1 MLQLIKMNEKNTL
14 YLLIALVV
22 MMVMTDPSYAIP
34 MRREPMSVSPAL
46 PVSANAVKSSPV
58 GFLFMKDPNTGKQL
72 GCTASVINTPQNG
85 NVIATAAHCLFN
97 GNGQQFTDIEFSP
110 GFNHGQDGPL
120 GRIPAA
126 VVKVT
131 DAFLA
136 NNDVDDYGLVRLNF
150 QGPNGEPLQDITGS
164 LGYRFDIGN
173 DVPTVIFGYP
183 FGGDFE
189 DCPNDGQTL
198 CFWEGETELEQQ
210 FRVIT
215 DENLGTGASGG
226 PWIWNYDPETNV
238 GWLYSNS
245 QAYDVNNDETV
256 GPIYSEEDFN
266 VLLAYVT
273 TH

>member
-1 MLQLIKMNEKNTL
+1 MKMNEKNTL
-14 YLLIALVV
+14 YLLIALIVL
-22 MMVMTDPSYAIP
+22 MVMTDPSYAVP
-34 MRREPMSVSPAL
+34 MKREPMIVPPVPPVSP
-46 PVSANAVKSSPV
+46 VDVGESSPAV
-58 GFLFMKDPNTGKQL
+58 GFLFMKDPNSGKQL
-72 GCTASVINTPQNG
+72 GCTASVINTQNG

-97 GNGQQFTDIEFSP
+97 GQGQQFTDIQFSP

-136 NNDVDDYGLVRLNF
+136 DNDVDDYGLVRLNF
-150 QGPNGEPLQDITGS
+150 QGPKGEPLQDITGS
-164 LGYRFDIGN
+164 LGYRFDIGT
-173 DVPTVIFGYP
+173 DAPTAIFGYP
-183 FGGDFE
+183 LGGDFE
-189 DCPNDGQTL
+189 DCPGDGQTL
-198 CFWEGETELEQQ
+198 CFWDGETELEEK

-226 PWIWNYDPETNV
+226 PWIWNYDPSTHV

-245 QAYDVNNDETV
+245 QAYDVNNEETV

-266 VLLAYVT
+266 VLIAYVT